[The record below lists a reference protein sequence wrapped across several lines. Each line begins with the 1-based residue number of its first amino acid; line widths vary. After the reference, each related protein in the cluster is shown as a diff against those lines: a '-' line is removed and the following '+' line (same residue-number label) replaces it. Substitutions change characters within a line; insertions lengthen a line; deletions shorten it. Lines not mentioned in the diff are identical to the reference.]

1 MKVQVE
7 KITPVLGGLVSGVD
21 LGQPLSKDQH
31 AEIEQ
36 ALHEHQVLFFRDQKI
51 TEDQHRDFGALFGPL
66 HIHPIYPRSD
76 TAPEVMILDTA
87 LNDLRDNAVW
97 HTDVSF
103 EVTPPLGSILVARKL
118 PPVGG
123 DTLWSSATAAYEG
136 LSEPLKQML
145 DGMKATHDIAKS
157 FPAERFGAD
166 EASRERLDQI
176 KRANRPFSHPVIRTH
191 PATGKKAIYVN
202 EAFTTR
208 IEGLD
213 AAASESLL
221 ALLYRQIGLP
231 EYSLRWKWRVGDVAM
246 WDNRITQH
254 YAVDDY
260 RPQHRIMHRV
270 TIIGERPV

>member
-1 MKVQVE
+1 M
-7 KITPVLGGLVSGVD
+7 
-21 LGQPLSKDQH
+21 
-31 AEIEQ
+31 
-36 ALHEHQVLFFRDQKI
+36 
-51 TEDQHRDFGALFGPL
+51 
-66 HIHPIYPRSD
+66 
-76 TAPEVMILDTA
+76 
-87 LNDLRDNAVW
+87 
-97 HTDVSF
+97 
-103 EVTPPLGSILVARKL
+103 
-118 PPVGG
+118 
-123 DTLWSSATAAYEG
+123 
-136 LSEPLKQML
+136 
-145 DGMKATHDIAKS
+145 
-157 FPAERFGAD
+157 
-166 EASRERLDQI
+166 
-176 KRANRPFSHPVIRTH
+176 IRTH